1 MSSSDEINAQLA
13 EQMRNLADTMAASS
27 TSTIMQTEILKKLAA
42 AQGVDIKNIKGLD
55 QDFSNLK
62 GSINQQSAA
71 YQANQ
76 KAAEEYAKA
85 MGNFNAALTSS
96 VSSLTSLGSSLLSTE
111 KSFAKY
117 NNALSSAGDAALSL
131 GKNFGLVGMAI
142 GGLVKV
148 ATMAAEQWNKQADSA
163 LKATDDL
170 SKMGAAGSL
179 TANEVLDMGHNAGL
193 TSKNIEVLT
202 KSAGRAN
209 TGLAILGS
217 TVGDGTKAFGAMVA
231 VTSEQRQAF
240 QRLGVSQSELMDRQ
254 ADYVKLQE
262 MSGKSYSDSI
272 ADQKRLK
279 RESLEYAE
287 QLSRLSV
294 LTGKSAEKLQE
305 EQNAVQLEY
314 EEVLFE
320 RQQKNKINKL
330 RESGNT
336 AEADALEKQEKA
348 RIDFNRVV
356 TAEYGKTK
364 GLEVARVGR
373 TGQIDEKTSGLA
385 QLGITVSQIQQGQ
398 KEGEKGGAKFSE
410 DLKKAADKQIDRVGT
425 AIGKSQDAEKLGKSL
440 GLDAEFVART
450 GNKQNRNEEQ
460 ALKDAQ
466 NKTGGAAEGKST
478 AGGAAA
484 TDPAQIS
491 RNKLTETEISAQ
503 VAVDKLVQATNP
515 LLNGFNTTTIAATA
529 LAAAAGA
536 AALALGVMA
545 GSSLLKGGKGGL
557 GKLLGGGGGAAGAAG
572 AAEGAVAKEA
582 GALGKGAAGAAGA
595 AEGAVAKEAGALGK
609 MAGVLGK
616 VGKMAGPLGAALS
629 VGLAAKEGYD
639 KVGDINKQREAGL
652 ISKNEATMQKSQA
665 VGSAAG
671 SAAGGAGGA
680 WAGAAAGAAIGSV
693 VPVVGTVIGGLLG
706 AAVGGWLGSKG
717 GEIIGEKA
725 GKIAGDK
732 LKDDSPGADRASA
745 GLSEEDIKKQEEEA
759 KKALQSEKQNTLST
773 DKETKGLTENTKAL
787 IDLTQALDD
796 LSNIQT
802 MSMQGGTEEE
812 KQKRLESIYAR
823 IGAIGGRGGATG
835 GGATGGGATGG
846 GGGGT
851 TPSGPISMS
860 AGGAGTTPTDIAKA
874 LSAGG
879 ITDTKSQS
887 NILAQVKGESGD
899 FKAKS
904 ENLNYSPE
912 RLLQVFPNKV
922 KSIEDAKRIVAG
934 GPEAIGNLVYGGRM
948 GNSADEGY
956 KYRGR
961 GLIGLTGKDNYAKF
975 GKLTGVDLVKNPD
988 LANDPEVAKKILV
1001 AYFKEAQKKGTN
1013 LADINSVGKAVGYAT
1028 GPGETAKR
1036 SGFATQFASQLG
1048 GGGGGGGGVG
1058 PGPLVASAT
1067 STSTPGLPDA
1077 KKTLAKDTSSSGGSS
1092 ILASTAPSTSGA
1104 PSATQTDP
1112 VLASINNLNATMST
1126 KLDAMIDAI
1135 HRGNDTQ
1142 SKILKTAKA

>member
-13 EQMRNLADTMAASS
+13 EQMRNLADTMAASGAS
-27 TSTIMQTEILKKLAA
+27 TMMQTEILKKLAA
-42 AQGVDIKNIKGLD
+42 AQGVEIKNIKGLD

-96 VSSLTSLGSSLLSTE
+96 ASSLTSLGSSLLSTE

-148 ATMAAEQWNKQADSA
+148 ATMAAEQWTKQADSA

-179 TANEVLDMGHNAGL
+179 TANQVLDMGNNAGL

-410 DLKKAADKQIDRVGT
+410 DLKKAVDKQIDRNAT

-440 GLDAEFVART
+440 GLDPQVVAAT

-484 TDPAQIS
+484 TDPASIS
-491 RNKLTETEISAQ
+491 RNKLTEAEISAQ
-503 VAVDKLVQATNP
+503 VAVDKLVRATNP
-515 LLNGFNTTTIAATA
+515 LLNKFDTTTIAATA

-557 GKLLGGGGGAAGAAG
+557 GKLLGGGG
-572 AAEGAVAKEA
+572 
-582 GALGKGAAGAAGA
+582 GAAGAAGA

-812 KQKRLESIYAR
+812 KQKRLESIYTR

-835 GGATGGGATGG
+835 GGATGGGATGGGG

-975 GKLTGVDLVKNPD
+975 GKLIGVDLVKNPD

>member
-582 GALGKGAAGAAGA
+582 GALGK
-595 AEGAVAKEAGALGK
+595 

-823 IGAIGGRGGATG
+823 IGAIGGR